1 MAKEEENEERIS
13 KFSSGINILKRLDSL
28 WKKTHLYIENNYY
41 EKWNTVLD
49 IIWLE
54 LSRDLKKEDY
64 EDSKNSKG
72 EEIIGKENQFA
83 NFDKELAKIGQFTDR
98 GYSGFQEPTQ
108 DIKDKRNKQYK
119 LLMEKQKFLARLENE
134 LGKGTSWGE
143 SEDDW
148 D

>member
-1 MAKEEENEERIS
+1 MPKIEENEERIS

-28 WKKTHLYIENNYY
+28 WKKTHLYIENNLY
-41 EKWNTVLD
+41 EKWNTILD

-54 LSRDLKKEDY
+54 LSRDLKTEDY
-64 EDSKNSKG
+64 NDSINSKG
-72 EEIIGKENQFA
+72 EKIIGKENEFEQ
-83 NFDKELAKIGQFTDR
+83 FDKDLAKLGQFRDK
-98 GYSGFQEPTQ
+98 GNSGFHPPTQ
-108 DIKDKRNKQYK
+108 DSITKRNKQYK
-119 LLMEKQKFLARLENE
+119 ILKEKQKFLARLENE